1 MDHRTKVLSVAVVI
15 AGAGAAAWFLYLEEM
30 VFGSDA
36 PPVASAPAQKA
47 APAPKPAAAAP
58 KPAPP
63 APVVAVA
70 PQPEAAK
77 PAPAPEPKV
86 APAAPAQPADA
97 PKAASPVKPV
107 SLPAA
112 QALQPPQ
119 TPKPAPQEPRAAP
132 TAPKETG
139 MGEMP
144 TPKEIVTTKTPAYT
158 AARDSG
164 PRFND
169 LTTAVLYG
177 DPKAVQEL
185 ITFGKWVDKPDSRGV
200 TPLMDAAQLGDVE
213 SAEVLLRAGA
223 DPNRPGPSG
232 STAMSIARE
241 RSDSGL
247 TGLLGKYGGR

>member
-47 APAPKPAAAAP
+47 ASAPKPAAAAP
-58 KPAPP
+58 KPAAPAP
-63 APVVAVA
+63 APVAAVT
-70 PQPEAAK
+70 PPHPEAAK

-86 APAAPAQPADA
+86 APAPPAQPADA

-112 QALQPPQ
+112 QALQP
-119 TPKPAPQEPRAAP
+119 RAAP
-132 TAPKETG
+132 AAPKETG
-139 MGEMP
+139 IGEMP
-144 TPKEIVTTKTPAYT
+144 APKEIVTTKTPAYT

-200 TPLMDAAQLGDVE
+200 TPLMDAAQLGDAE

-223 DPNRPGPSG
+223 DPNRPGPGG